1 MKDLLLYKVSILF
14 KPTCEN
20 KLAFLFKIYSK
31 YATKSI
37 EIRYFCSKF
46 KNKSHYFNTFFK
58 MSSTPLYE
66 KEVSIQVERRR
77 AGVELIKIISDL
89 WYDKSIELV
98 LFRNQ
103 LIDKNVN
110 EIINLHEYAG
120 EFVGKAISIFDSV
133 AIAKVIFELDL
144 PPSKLDIG
152 KLSYEFR
159 LENENYPDAR
169 HFVLEKLKN
178 AKNFEEIQP
187 KDVVLYG
194 FGRIGR
200 LLARELMSKS
210 GKGNQLRLRAIVTRD
225 KNDAS
230 SLEKRASLL
239 RYDSIHG
246 DFQGSVIADFENKAL
261 IINGTTVHVITAN
274 APEDIDYTQYGIEKA
289 LIIDNTGAFT
299 NKEALSRHLTSKG
312 TEKVLLTAPGKGI
325 PNIVHGVNQNE
336 YNPDEIAIFSAA
348 SCTTNAITPILKAIE
363 ETLGVVKG
371 HLETIHAYTNDQ
383 NLVDNMHQKYRRG
396 RAAALNMVITE
407 TGAGAAVA
415 KALPSLEGKLTS
427 NAIRVPVPNGSLV
440 VLNLEVL
447 KKTSIDGINAIMK
460 KYALEGELVEQIKYS
475 LNNELVSS
483 DIVGTSA
490 PAIYDS
496 NATIVSN
503 DGQNIVL
510 YIWYDNEF
518 GYSHQ
523 VIRLAKYI
531 AKVRRFTYY

>member
-1 MKDLLLYKVSILF
+1 MKNTALYQ
-14 KPTCEN
+14 
-20 KLAFLFKIYSK
+20 
-31 YATKSI
+31 
-37 EIRYFCSKF
+37 
-46 KNKSHYFNTFFK
+46 
-58 MSSTPLYE
+58 
-66 KEVSIQVERRR
+66 KEVSSQVDRRR
-77 AGVELIKIISDL
+77 AGVKLIKIVSDL
-89 WYDKSIELV
+89 WYDKSIEMV
-98 LFRNQ
+98 LFKNQ
-103 LIDKNVN
+103 LLDKNVSD
-110 EIINLHEYAG
+110 IINLHQYAAD
-120 EFVGKAISIFDSV
+120 FVGKPISIFDTV
-133 AIAKVIFELDL
+133 EIAKVVRELDL

-152 KLSYEFR
+152 KLTYEYL
-159 LENENYPDAR
+159 LEEDKFEDAR
-169 HFVLEKLKN
+169 HFVLDKLKK
-178 AKNFEEIQP
+178 AKTSEEIQP

-200 LLARELMSKS
+200 LLARELMSKT

-246 DFQGSVIADFENKAL
+246 DFQGSVSADVANNAL
-261 IINGTTVHVITAN
+261 IINGTTVHIITAN
-274 APEDIDYTQYGIEKA
+274 APEEIDYTDYDIDNA

-299 NKEALSRHLTSKG
+299 TEEALSRHLVSKG
-312 TEKVLLTAPGKGI
+312 AHKVLLTAPGKGV

-336 YNPDEIAIFSAA
+336 YNPDEINIFSAA
-348 SCTTNAITPILKAIE
+348 SCTTNAITPILKAVE
-363 ETLGVVKG
+363 DTLGVVKG
-371 HLETIHAYTNDQ
+371 HLETIHSYTNDQ
-383 NLVDNMHQKYRRG
+383 NLVDNMHKKYRRG

-407 TGAGAAVA
+407 TGAGTAVA

-440 VLNLEVL
+440 VLNLEVS
-447 KKTSIDGINAIMK
+447 KKTSIKEINTIMK

-475 LNNELVSS
+475 MNNELVSS

-490 PAIYDS
+490 PSIYDS

-503 DGQNIVL
+503 DGKNIVL
-510 YIWYDNEF
+510 YIWYDNEY

>member
-1 MKDLLLYKVSILF
+1 MTIS
-14 KPTCEN
+14 
-20 KLAFLFKIYSK
+20 
-31 YATKSI
+31 
-37 EIRYFCSKF
+37 
-46 KNKSHYFNTFFK
+46 
-58 MSSTPLYE
+58 YE
-66 KEVSIQVERRR
+66 KEVAFQANRRR
-77 AGVELIKIISDL
+77 AGVEFIKIISDL
-89 WYDKSIELV
+89 WYDKSIEMV

-103 LIDKNVN
+103 LIDKNVS

-120 EFVGKAISIFDSV
+120 EFVGKPISIFDSV
-133 AIAKVIFELDL
+133 EIAKAILSLDL

-152 KLSYEFR
+152 KLTFEYHSK
-159 LENENYPDAR
+159 ENKYNNAKA
-169 HFVLEKLKN
+169 FVIDRLKN
-178 AKNFEEIQP
+178 AKNSEEINS

-200 LLARELMSKS
+200 LLARELMSKM
-210 GKGNQLRLRAIVTRD
+210 GKGEQLRLRAIVTRD
-225 KNDAS
+225 KNDAV

-246 DFQGSVIADFENKAL
+246 DFMGSVVADVKNNAL

-274 APEDIDYTQYGIEKA
+274 GPEEIDYTQFGINDA

-299 NKEALSRHLTSKG
+299 TEEALRRHLSSKG
-312 TEKVLLTAPGKGI
+312 AHKVLLTAPGKGV

-336 YNPDEIAIFSAA
+336 YNPDEIDIFSAA
-348 SCTTNAITPILKAIE
+348 SCTTNAITPILKAVE
-363 ETLGVVKG
+363 DTLGVVKG

-383 NLVDNMHQKYRRG
+383 NLVDNMHKKYRRG

-407 TGAGAAVA
+407 TGAGTAVA
-415 KALPSLEGKLTS
+415 KALPSLAGKLTS

-440 VLNLEVL
+440 ILNLEI
-447 KKTSIDGINAIMK
+447 KKATSIAKINAIMK

-490 PAIYDS
+490 PSIYDS
-496 NATIVSN
+496 NATIVSA
-503 DGQNIVL
+503 DGKNIVL
-510 YIWYDNEF
+510 YIWYDNEY